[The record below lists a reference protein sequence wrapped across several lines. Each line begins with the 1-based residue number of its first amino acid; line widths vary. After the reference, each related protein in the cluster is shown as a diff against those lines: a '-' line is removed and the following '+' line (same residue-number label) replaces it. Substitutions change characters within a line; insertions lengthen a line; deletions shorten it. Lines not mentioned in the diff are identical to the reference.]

1 MKFLM
6 FNDDFWNHPEIEKL
20 SKANIFALIRL
31 LYISFEW
38 KHNIFFR
45 TQDQILSELKL
56 DRMGFFRFKNEM
68 AELKI
73 KIYKTNQK
81 YYFNLTKF
89 FEEFNPISNKNV
101 TKSCNENVT
110 N

>member
-1 MKFLM
+1 
-6 FNDDFWNHPEIEKL
+6 
-20 SKANIFALIRL
+20 
-31 LYISFEW
+31 
-38 KHNIFFR
+38 
-45 TQDQILSELKL
+45 
-56 DRMGFFRFKNEM
+56 MGFFRFKNEM